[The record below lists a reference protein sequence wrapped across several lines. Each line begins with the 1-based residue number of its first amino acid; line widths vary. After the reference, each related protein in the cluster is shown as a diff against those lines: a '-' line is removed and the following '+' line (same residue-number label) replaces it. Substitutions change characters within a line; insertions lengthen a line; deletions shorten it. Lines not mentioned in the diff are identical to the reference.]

1 MSEVKQEGEF
11 KMQKRKASPK
21 KLNKPNETIK
31 VDLAVKVPPVEAD
44 LIKVVIPSEPVEKDK
59 ETIIV
64 ATAVVQVNRA
74 AIDKEVD
81 HVIVMHDKTDEEVV
95 LEATKLQASVD
106 VAIIKTED
114 TGKQLPDNIQKVV
127 DFMHDTG
134 GNLEDYV
141 RLNADYSNVN
151 NDTLLKEY
159 YKKTK
164 PHLDNDEIDF
174 LLEDNFSYDE
184 DIDDERDVRK
194 RKLALKEEVAKA
206 KDYLET
212 VKSKYYDEVK
222 LRPGVNKEQQ
232 GAVDFFNRYKK
243 DQEVAETNHVEFKT
257 KTKQLF
263 SQDFKGFDFNLGD
276 KKFRYGVQNPSQV
289 ADSQSD
295 ISNIIGK
302 FLGED
307 GTVKD
312 VSGYHKAMYAASN
325 ADKLAQ
331 HFYEQG
337 RADAVKEVVSNSK
350 NPSLGAPRQ
359 SLETGFVNG
368 FKVKSVSSLDSS
380 KLKIQTKKFN

>member
-64 ATAVVQVNRA
+64 ATDVVQVNPE
-74 AIDKEVD
+74 AIDKEVG
-81 HVIVMHDKTDEEVV
+81 HVVVMHEITDEEVV

-206 KDYLET
+206 KGYLET

>member
-64 ATAVVQVNRA
+64 ATDVVQVNPE
-74 AIDKEVD
+74 AIDKEVE
-81 HVIVMHDKTDEEVV
+81 HVVVMHEITDEEVV

-380 KLKIQTKKFN
+380 KLKIKTKKFN

>member
-64 ATAVVQVNRA
+64 ATDVVQVNPE
-74 AIDKEVD
+74 AIDKEVG
-81 HVIVMHDKTDEEVV
+81 HVVVMHEITDEEVA

-206 KDYLET
+206 KGYLET

>member
-64 ATAVVQVNRA
+64 ATDVVQVNPE
-74 AIDKEVD
+74 AIDKEVE
-81 HVIVMHDKTDEEVV
+81 HVVVMHEITDEEVA

-206 KDYLET
+206 KGYLET

>member
-64 ATAVVQVNRA
+64 ATDVVQVNPE
-74 AIDKEVD
+74 AIDKEVG
-81 HVIVMHDKTDEEVV
+81 HVVVMHEITDEEVA

-206 KDYLET
+206 KGYLET

-263 SQDFKGFDFNLGD
+263 SQDFKGFDFNLGE